1 MTFKDSRISHD
12 ISWYLI
18 IFGHWEV
25 CALHC
30 STTSK
35 QQAVIPNQKL
45 STNLIQVLSQRE
57 AASIA
62 ALDHANARLKQDGLD
77 GHATWWG
84 VKGSLVGL
92 GAHLKPKTISVA
104 TCSRVCHSW
113 SITWSDP
120 ICMTWLACS
129 TVAHLMAQGVAKNP
143 NLLPQDHNFHVRY
156 TDIRSSKR
164 QKYNLYQFTNDRF
177 VCQSAH
183 VQTCCWWFCYI
194 LLPGE
199 LPYPKKQKIDNVYF
213 QGWIVLCWL
222 PSVGH

>member
-84 VKGSLVGL
+84 VRGSLVGL

-156 TDIRSSKR
+156 DILIYVVARDKNTI
-164 QKYNLYQFTNDRF
+164 YINLLMTVLF
-177 VCQSAH
+177 VSPRMSRLVVGGFAIYFCQESCH
-183 VQTCCWWFCYI
+183 I
-194 LLPGE
+194 
-199 LPYPKKQKIDNVYF
+199 PKNKK
-213 QGWIVLCWL
+213 
-222 PSVGH
+222 